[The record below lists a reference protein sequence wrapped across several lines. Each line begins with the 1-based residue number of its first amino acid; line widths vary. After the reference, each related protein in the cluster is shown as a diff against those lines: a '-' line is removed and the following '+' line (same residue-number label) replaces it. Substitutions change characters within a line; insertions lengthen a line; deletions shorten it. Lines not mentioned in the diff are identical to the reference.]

1 VLDEEGAPVVEDQQ
15 RRFGFDEVGESA
27 EKCAADVETGP
38 THEDGPIVSYAG
50 HPNTVGHGRRALGRR
65 AGWFDFRGRIPGL
78 LRGDP
83 ARQALVRTLG
93 VIYLIEAVDLL
104 LQLLE
109 GLGEGLLVEEA
120 EQDLVEAFVPVEV
133 LSTAHRRAVLS
144 TT

>member
-1 VLDEEGAPVVEDQQ
+1 MRRVPRVVEDQQ

-38 THEDGPIVSYAG
+38 THEDGLVVSNAD
-50 HPNTVGHGRRALGRR
+50 HPNTVGQGRRGLGRR

-109 GLGEGLLVEEA
+109 GLLVEEA

-133 LSTAHRRAVLS
+133 LSRAHRRAVLR
-144 TT
+144 TTRQ